1 MKAKYEMAG
10 RIIEISSLYET
21 VHAYCAEYRTEG
33 TPDFGVEICR
43 EDIENEREHSA
54 QIARA
59 EGRDPYAPS
68 DDYLEELAVYRKI
81 AEKMPEYDT
90 FLFHGSCIAVD
101 GEAYLFTAKSG
112 TGKSTHARL
121 WRELLR
127 ERAVMV
133 NDDKPLITVGEEG
146 VLIHGTPYNGKH
158 HLGTRITVPL
168 KAICLLERSQDNW
181 IRPVSRAEAFPM
193 LLQQTYRPSDRI
205 AMVKTVELLEKA
217 AKLVRLYRLGV
228 NMKPEA
234 ARLACEEL
242 CQENGGN

>member
-1 MKAKYEMAG
+1 MKGKYEMAG
-10 RIIEISSLYET
+10 RIIEISSLYEM
-21 VHAYCAEYRTEG
+21 VHAYCAEYRAEG
-33 TPDFGVEICR
+33 TPDFSVEICR

-54 QIARA
+54 QIAGA
-59 EGRDPYAPS
+59 EGRDPYASS

-112 TGKSTHARL
+112 TGKSTHAGL

-133 NDDKPLITVGEEG
+133 NDDKPLITVGEG
-146 VLIHGTPYNGKH
+146 QVLIHGTPYNGKH
-158 HLGTRITVPL
+158 HLGTKMTVPL
-168 KAICLLERSQDNW
+168 KAICLLERSQENW

-205 AMVKTVELLEKA
+205 SMVRTIELLEKA
-217 AKLVRLYRLGV
+217 AELVRLYRLGV
-228 NMKPEA
+228 NMESEA
-234 ARLACEEL
+234 ANVAYEEL
-242 CQENGGN
+242 RKESIGN